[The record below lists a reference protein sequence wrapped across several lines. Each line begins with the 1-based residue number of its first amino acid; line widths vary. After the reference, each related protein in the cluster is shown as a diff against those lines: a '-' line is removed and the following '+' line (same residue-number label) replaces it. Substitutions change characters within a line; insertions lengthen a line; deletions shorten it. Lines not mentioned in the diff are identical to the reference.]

1 MEPLKGIRIVELTT
15 NVAAPM
21 GIGMLADQGADVIRI
36 ESVDGLDPS
45 RAIGTSRG
53 GVTSYDLSINRNKRS
68 IAVDL
73 KDPRSRPMI
82 EDLIRSADVFV
93 QNARPGVMKR
103 IDCDYDTL
111 HELNKDLIYMSL
123 SGFGPDGPAAE
134 RRVYDFVI
142 QCVSGIVHSQSTKD
156 NPGFVKTIVSD
167 KVSALVTAQAIS
179 SALFARERGLVGG
192 HLIELTMLEAN
203 LQFLWPDVFWNNSF
217 VGEGVEQKPLIAEFL
232 STIPTKDGIAA
243 VITVGDD
250 EFRSACEVLNFEEA
264 LTDPRFKTVTDRFA
278 NGPALMNEFKK
289 RTVNFNTDD
298 LIEKMEA
305 AEVPCARINK
315 YDEVITDP
323 RVAHRGTLIEYDHPL
338 GGRVRQPRPA
348 AIFDGEPSGVRL
360 PSPAQGEHTD
370 EVFLALGYSVD
381 DLTNMRKAGVIS

>member
-21 GIGMLADQGADVIRI
+21 GIGMLGDQGADVIRI

-45 RAIGTSRG
+45 RAIGASRG
-53 GVTSYDLSINRNKRS
+53 GVTTYDMSINRNKRS
-68 IAVDL
+68 IALDL
-73 KDPRSRPMI
+73 KDPNVRPLL

-103 IDCDYDTL
+103 IGCDYETFHD
-111 HELNKDLIYMSL
+111 LNKDLIYMSL

-142 QCVSGIVHSQSTKD
+142 QCVSGIVHSQSTKG

-192 HLIELTMLEAN
+192 HLVELTMLEAN

-217 VGEGVEQKPLIAEFL
+217 VGEGVELKPLIAEFL
-232 STIPTKDGIAA
+232 STVPTKDGTAA

-250 EFRSACEVLNFEEA
+250 EYKSACEVLQYPEG
-264 LTDPRFKTVTDRFA
+264 LTDPRFKTVADRFA
-278 NGPALMNEFKK
+278 NGPALMAEFQK
-289 RTVNFNTDD
+289 RTALFLTDD
-298 LIEKMEA
+298 LIAQMEEA
-305 AEVPCARINK
+305 HVPCARIND
-315 YDEVITDP
+315 YDEVFTDP
-323 RVAHRGTLIEYDHPL
+323 RVTHRESIIEYDHPL

-360 PSPAQGEHTD
+360 PSPSQGEHTD
-370 EVFLALGYSVD
+370 EIFAALGYGAEQ
-381 DLTNMRKAGVIS
+381 LTELRKAGALK